1 MDDKMYLTATAQG
14 EVKVTGGRAE
24 EKLGARLQRIGKEF
38 GFFGVLSIFYGVSAS
53 FCLFRNPL
61 GITVPLF
68 VAVTYGAAFLIFRK
82 MGGAHQEG
90 FLFAGS
96 RIPFD
101 WAFRLFYG

>member
-38 GFFGVLSIFYGVSAS
+38 GFFSVLSIFYGVSAS

-68 VAVTYGAAFLIFRK
+68 VAVTYGL
-82 MGGAHQEG
+82 G
-90 FLFAGS
+90 FPPVL
-96 RIPFD
+96 RVI
-101 WAFRLFYG
+101 WQLVII